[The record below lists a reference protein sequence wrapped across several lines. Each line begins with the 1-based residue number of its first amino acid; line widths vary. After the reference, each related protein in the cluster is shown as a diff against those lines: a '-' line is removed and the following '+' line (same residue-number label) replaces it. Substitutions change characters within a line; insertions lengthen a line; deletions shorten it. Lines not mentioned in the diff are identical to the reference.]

1 MDMDITHQQR
11 PGGGAFLIE
20 QDGARMAEMT
30 YRRLG
35 ESHVLIDHTWVHPSL
50 RGGGVAGRLLDAA
63 AAWARGSGT
72 RLSASCS
79 YVLARFARDPS
90 LRDVQ
95 A

>member
-1 MDMDITHQQR
+1 
-11 PGGGAFLIE
+11 
-20 QDGARMAEMT
+20 
-30 YRRLG
+30 
-35 ESHVLIDHTWVHPSL
+35 VHPSL